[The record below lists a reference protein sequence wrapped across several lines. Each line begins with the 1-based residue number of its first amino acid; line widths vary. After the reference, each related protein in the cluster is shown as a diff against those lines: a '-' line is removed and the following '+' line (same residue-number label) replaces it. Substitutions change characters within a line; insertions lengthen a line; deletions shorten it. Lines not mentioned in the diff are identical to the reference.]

1 MQRKSV
7 NVKKFMS
14 ISVFVLATPMTLY
27 GAVETFQTITFV
39 SQSKEA
45 QGIVVGWKDRSIKSG
60 TLGEQS
66 SRYPRIQF
74 QTENGQLIEFISRV
88 GYQGGGYRLKQSV
101 PVLFNPDKP
110 TDARINSF
118 ESLWLF
124 SAVFLGIGLFAFL
137 VAFQNWKNASER

>member
-1 MQRKSV
+1 
-7 NVKKFMS
+7 MS

-88 GYQGGGYRLKQSV
+88 GYQGGGYR
-101 PVLFNPDKP
+101 
-110 TDARINSF
+110 
-118 ESLWLF
+118 
-124 SAVFLGIGLFAFL
+124 
-137 VAFQNWKNASER
+137 